1 MGHGISIR
9 FAMHGFRVFLHGR
22 STDSLQKAHIQI
34 NKTLE
39 LLKDLS
45 VVTNNQNIAILNNIN
60 LTTNLK
66 ECVSVS
72 DLIIESIKED
82 IEEKQIL
89 FNEICNFIIIFL

>member
-9 FAMHGFRVFLHGR
+9 FAMYGFQVFLYGR
-22 STDSLQKAHIQI
+22 STDSLQNANLQI

-39 LLKDLS
+39 LLNDLG
-45 VVTNNQNIAILNNIN
+45 VVTYNQNIAILNNIK

-82 IEEKQIL
+82 IEENPGFSGSWL
-89 FNEICNFIIIFL
+89 